1 MSYINKDATL
11 AAIANKAKE
20 ELADANHYFL
30 EGVQLAVDVVEG
42 MMEPKEVENGSMS
55 CPDARKSH
63 DRTTDDCISRQAAID
78 AVLDRMN
85 VEKYGRN
92 AKPEEIQWALE
103 ELPSAQPEIKP
114 IEYRDCA
121 DAMLRMWLD
130 NVVTDRE
137 YNRIMDKLNAHWR
150 IEHGRFD
157 QQTGGD

>member
-1 MSYINKDATL
+1 MAEKIVKDSQGL
-11 AAIANKAKE
+11 AKDLVN
-20 ELADANHYFL
+20 
-30 EGVQLAVDVVEG
+30 
-42 MMEPKEVENGSMS
+42 
-55 CPDARKSH
+55 
-63 DRTTDDCISRQAAID
+63 DCISRQAAID

-150 IEHGRFD
+150 IEHG
-157 QQTGGD
+157 